1 MLLGATQKSA
11 GGRVAE
17 VGTLKRLL
25 TRACLKNLT
34 ASQNK
39 AVLEWF
45 TDEAD
50 GGAWLIITC
59 RPSTYRR
66 HLAGELASPR

>member
-17 VGTLKRLL
+17 VVTLKRLL
-25 TRACLKNLT
+25 TRARLKNLT
-34 ASQNK
+34 AAQNA

-50 GGAWLIITC
+50 GSAW
-59 RPSTYRR
+59 
-66 HLAGELASPR
+66 